1 MVEYDKDA
9 IVPPYIT
16 DYLRKNAVHEDDF
29 LHELEEYAQKN
40 SVPIVEPESAQ
51 LLKVL
56 CAAKRPQKVLEIGCA
71 IGYSSILMAK
81 TLGKTAKIYTIEYD
95 NEMVQLARENI
106 KKAGMAEQIS
116 VIEADAKDYLAY
128 IDDDESFDMI
138 FLDGPKAHYI
148 YMLDDSVRLLK
159 KGGMLI
165 SDNVLYKGMTAD
177 DEHVIRRKITIV
189 TRLREYIET
198 LMKHPQLE
206 SALLP
211 LGDGVTVSVKTVSD
225 EEYFG

>member
-1 MVEYDKDA
+1 MIEYDKNA

-16 DYLRKNAVHEDDF
+16 EYLRKTAEHDDAF
-29 LHELEEYAQKN
+29 LHELEEYAKAN
-40 SVPIVEPESAQ
+40 SVPIIEPESAK

-56 CAAKRPQKVLEIGCA
+56 CAMHKPKNILEIGCA

-81 TLGKTAKIYTIEYD
+81 SLPDDSKITTIEYD
-95 NEMVQLARENI
+95 EKMVEIARNNI
-106 KKAGMAEQIS
+106 KRAGFSDKIKVVEG
-116 VIEADAKDYLAY
+116 DATNYLPY
-128 IDDDESFDMI
+128 LDGDESFDLI
-138 FLDGPKAHYI
+138 FIDGPKAHYI

-159 KGGMLI
+159 KGGVLV

-189 TRLREYIET
+189 SRLRTYIDT

-206 SALLP
+206 SVLLP
-211 LGDGVTVSVKTVSD
+211 LGDGVTISVKTVSD
-225 EEYFG
+225 YE

>member
-1 MVEYDKDA
+1 MIEYDKNA

-16 DYLRKNAVHEDDF
+16 DYLRKTAAHSDDF
-29 LHELEEYAQKN
+29 LHELEEYAKNN
-40 SVPIVEPESAQ
+40 SVPIIEPESAQ

-56 CAAKRPQKVLEIGCA
+56 CAMKQPERVLEVGCA

-81 TLGKTAKIYTIEYD
+81 NLPDSSKITTIEYD
-95 NEMVQLARENI
+95 NEMVRIARENI
-106 KKAGMAEQIS
+106 NRAGFAEKIS
-116 VIEADAKDYLAY
+116 VIEADAKDYLPY
-128 IDDDESFDMI
+128 IDDDESFDLI

-159 KGGMLI
+159 KGGILV

-177 DEHVIRRKITIV
+177 DEHIIRRKITIV
-189 TRLREYIET
+189 TRLREYIDT
-198 LMKHPQLE
+198 LMQHPQLE
-206 SALLP
+206 SVLLP

-225 EEYFG
+225 FEEYR

>member
-1 MVEYDKDA
+1 MIEYDKNA

-16 DYLRKNAVHEDDF
+16 DYLRKTAVHSDDF
-29 LHELEEYAQKN
+29 LHELEEYAKSH
-40 SVPIVEPESAQ
+40 SVPIIEPESAQ

-56 CAAKRPQKVLEIGCA
+56 CAMKQPERVLEVGCA

-81 TLGKTAKIYTIEYD
+81 SLPDSSKITTIEYD
-95 NEMVQLARENI
+95 NEMVRIARENV
-106 KKAGMAEQIS
+106 KHAGFSEKIS
-116 VIEADAKDYLAY
+116 VIEADAKDYLPY
-128 IDDDESFDMI
+128 IDDDEAFDLI

-159 KGGMLI
+159 KGGILV

-177 DEHVIRRKITIV
+177 EDHVIRRKITIV
-189 TRLREYIET
+189 TRLREYIDT
-198 LMKHPQLE
+198 LMKHPQLK
-206 SALLP
+206 SVLLP

-225 EEYFG
+225 FE